1 MKQLDIIVKADV
13 QGSVEALVQSFM
25 GIKSDEVRI
34 AVVHSGVGGITES
47 DVMLA
52 SASNALI
59 IGFNVR
65 PDANARALAEKDGVD
80 IRLYRVIYDA
90 IDDVNLPWQG
100 CLLRQSRRS
109 FWDMRKSGRLSIPR
123 KSLSRVVMC
132 RMER

>member
-1 MKQLDIIVKADV
+1 MDASRARNIAELHASRAKEEEQRSVQKVTLDNIFEKIKEGEMKQLDIIVKADV

-65 PDANARALAEKDGVD
+65 LMRMRG
-80 IRLYRVIYDA
+80 R
-90 IDDVNLPWQG
+90 WQKKTVWISG
-100 CLLRQSRRS
+100 CIV
-109 FWDMRKSGRLSIPR
+109 LSMMQ
-123 KSLSRVVMC
+123 LM
-132 RMER
+132 M

>member
-65 PDANARALAEKDGVD
+65 PDANARVLAEKMVW
-80 IRLYRVIYDA
+80 IS
-90 IDDVNLPWQG
+90 G
-100 CLLRQSRRS
+100 CIV
-109 FWDMRKSGRLSIPR
+109 LSMMQ
-123 KSLSRVVMC
+123 LM
-132 RMER
+132 M

>member
-1 MKQLDIIVKADV
+1 MLKRMS
-13 QGSVEALVQSFM
+13 GSVEALVQSFM

-65 PDANARALAEKDGVD
+65 PDANARALAEKMVW
-80 IRLYRVIYDA
+80 IS
-90 IDDVNLPWQG
+90 G
-100 CLLRQSRRS
+100 CIV
-109 FWDMRKSGRLSIPR
+109 LSMMQ
-123 KSLSRVVMC
+123 LM
-132 RMER
+132 M

>member
-1 MKQLDIIVKADV
+1 MKQLDYHCKADV

-65 PDANARALAEKDGVD
+65 LMRMRGG
-80 IRLYRVIYDA
+80 
-90 IDDVNLPWQG
+90 WQKRWCG
-100 CLLRQSRRS
+100 YQ
-109 FWDMRKSGRLSIPR
+109 
-123 KSLSRVVMC
+123 VVSC
-132 RMER
+132 YL